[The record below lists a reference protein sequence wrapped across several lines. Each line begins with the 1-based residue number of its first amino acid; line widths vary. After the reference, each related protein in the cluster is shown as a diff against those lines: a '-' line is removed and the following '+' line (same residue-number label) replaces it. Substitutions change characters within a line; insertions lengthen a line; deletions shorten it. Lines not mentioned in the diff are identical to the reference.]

1 MLVRSYAMLYAIHRW
16 VRDGTHYLNCL
27 RPAYPALVGFRIFPR
42 GAPAGGLPSRSLGL
56 VFGAVTEG
64 YEEDGAFAFGVRG
77 KEAGD
82 LVVEEGEP
90 GGAESERVGREI
102 ELAAEDAGFE
112 LHGAIA
118 AIAKTV
124 QNGTQV
130 REEKD
135 VHGGVGG
142 QVLLQSKVT
151 SIGAEISLL

>member
-1 MLVRSYAMLYAIHRW
+1 MLVRPMGLVDAIHGW
-16 VRDGTHYLNCL
+16 VRNGTHYLNCL

-64 YEEDGAFAFGVRG
+64 YQEDGAFAFGMRG
-77 KEAGD
+77 EEAGD

-90 GGAESERVGREI
+90 GGAESERVGCQI

-118 AIAKTV
+118 AIAKTL
-124 QNGTQV
+124 QDGTQV

-135 VHGGVGG
+135 VHGGVSG
-142 QVLLQSKVT
+142 QLLLQPKVT